1 MDPDSAERL
10 RRVVAKLARQLNA
23 ASTAEG
29 LTPTQASV
37 LGIVAGRG
45 PMGLPDIIAVEGLN
59 PTMLSRVLGTL
70 EQRGLVVR
78 KADLDDLRAVSVT
91 ATKGGHD
98 LHRRLRAGRVRSV
111 ARLVAQLEP
120 EQQDRLSEA
129 LPVLEGL
136 VEVMNRDQGRAG

>member
-70 EQRGLVVR
+70 E
-78 KADLDDLRAVSVT
+78 LRAVSVT